1 MGQSLLAVERSTVVT
16 MKILLLLALA
26 ACQINGQEDG
36 SGNGGMDGSGMEGSG
51 SGMGGSGYGMG
62 GSGYGGYGMGGS
74 GYGGDWMGGSGYGG
88 DWMNGGGGCC
98 RTKKIWDHWDQDKN
112 GIYDLVMDGDMMN
125 GMGSGYDMGS
135 GYGYGMGSGMGGGY
149 GYGMGSGGYG
159 MNMGYG
165 G

>member
-1 MGQSLLAVERSTVVT
+1 MGTVVT

-26 ACQINGQEDG
+26 AHQINGQADG

-74 GYGGDWMGGSGYGG
+74 GYGGDWSGYGG
-88 DWMNGGGGCC
+88 DWMNGGGECC

-112 GIYDLVMDGDMMN
+112 GIYDLVMEWDPALEKIWALAMAWAVEWALMMVMAWAVEWEEDMVMAWAVL
-125 GMGSGYDMGS
+125 DMA
-135 GYGYGMGSGMGGGY
+135 
-149 GYGMGSGGYG
+149 
-159 MNMGYG
+159 
-165 G
+165 

>member
-1 MGQSLLAVERSTVVT
+1 MGRACSLSMRSTAVT

-26 ACQINGQEDG
+26 AHQINGQEDG

-74 GYGGDWMGGSGYGG
+74 GYGGDWMSGSGYGG
-88 DWMNGGGGCC
+88 DWMNGGGECC

-125 GMGSGYDMGS
+125 GMGSGD
-135 GYGYGMGSGMGGGY
+135 GYGMGSGMGGGY

-159 MNMGYG
+159 MNMGY
-165 G
+165 

>member
-1 MGQSLLAVERSTVVT
+1 MGRQSLFAVERSTVVT

-26 ACQINGQEDG
+26 ARQINGQEDG
-36 SGNGGMDGSGMEGSG
+36 SGNGGMEGSG

-74 GYGGDWMGGSGYGG
+74 GYGGDWM
-88 DWMNGGGGCC
+88 NGGGECC

-125 GMGSGYDMGS
+125 GMGSGYG
-135 GYGYGMGSGMGGGY
+135 GYGMGSGYG
-149 GYGMGSGGYG
+149 GYGMGSGYGGYG
-159 MNMGYG
+159 MGS
-165 G
+165 